1 MKSEID
7 GVIIKRL
14 TCQEDERGWLAELFR
29 SDEIPAEFRPEM
41 AYMSLSHPGVVR
53 GPHEHV
59 HQADLFC
66 FLGPSDFKIYLWDNR
81 SGSASHGRKLVFEA
95 GQKNPSLLIIPP
107 GIVHAY
113 KNIGECDGLVFNAPN
128 RLFKG
133 SGRSDAIDEI
143 RHEQNPNS
151 PFKLTD

>member
-14 TCQEDERGWLAELFR
+14 ARHKDERGWLAELFR
-29 SDEIPAEFRPEM
+29 SDEIPPEFSPEM
-41 AYMSLSHPGVVR
+41 AYMSLSHAGVVR

-143 RHEQNPNS
+143 RHEENPNS

>member
-14 TCQEDERGWLAELFR
+14 ARQKDERGWLAELFR

-81 SGSASHGRKLVFEA
+81 TGSASHGRKLVIEA

-143 RHEQNPNS
+143 RHEENPNS
-151 PFKLTD
+151 PFNLID

>member
-14 TCQEDERGWLAELFR
+14 TCQKDERGWLAELFR

-66 FLGPSDFKIYLWDNR
+66 FLGPSDFKIYLWDNGQD
-81 SGSASHGRKLVFEA
+81 SVSHGRKIVFEA
-95 GQKNPSLLIIPP
+95 GEKSPSLLIVPP

-133 SGRSDAIDEI
+133 PGRSDAIDEI
-143 RHEQNPNS
+143 RHEENPDS
-151 PFKLTD
+151 PFNLID

>member
-14 TCQEDERGWLAELFR
+14 ARHKDERGWLAELFR

-41 AYMSLSHPGVVR
+41 AYLSLSHPGVVR

-143 RHEQNPNS
+143 RYEENSES
-151 PFKLTD
+151 PFKLVG

>member
-7 GVIIKRL
+7 GVIIKKLSR
-14 TCQEDERGWLAELFR
+14 QKDERGWLAELFR
-29 SDEIPAEFRPEM
+29 SDEIPPEFRPVM
-41 AYMSLSHPGVVR
+41 AYMSITHPGVVR

-81 SGSASHGRKLVFEA
+81 PGSASHGRKVVFEA
-95 GQKNPSLLIIPP
+95 GQKNPLLLIIPP

-143 RHEQNPNS
+143 RHEENQDS

>member
-14 TCQEDERGWLAELFR
+14 TRQKDERGWLSELFR
-29 SDEIPAEFRPEM
+29 SDEIPPEFRPEM

-66 FLGPSDFKIYLWDNR
+66 FLGPSDFRIYLWDNR
-81 SGSASHGRKLVFEA
+81 SGSASHGREFVFEA

-133 SGRSDAIDEI
+133 PGRSDSIDEI
-143 RHEQNPNS
+143 RHEENQDS

>member
-1 MKSEID
+1 MKSEIE
-7 GVIIKRL
+7 GVIIKKLARDK
-14 TCQEDERGWLAELFR
+14 DERGWLAELFR
-29 SDEIPAEFRPEM
+29 NDEIPQEFTPEM
-41 AYMSLSHPGVVR
+41 AYMSISHPGAVR

-81 SGSASHGRKLVFEA
+81 PDSVSHGRKTAIEA
-95 GQKNPSLLIIPP
+95 GEKNPLLLIVPP

-128 RLFKG
+128 RLYKG

-143 RHEQNPNS
+143 RHEENSDS
-151 PFKLTD
+151 PFKLRD

>member
-7 GVIIKRL
+7 GVIIKKLAR
-14 TCQEDERGWLAELFR
+14 QKDERGWLAELFR
-29 SDEIPAEFRPEM
+29 SDEIPPELRPEM
-41 AYMSLSHPGVVR
+41 AYMSISHPGVVR

-81 SGSASHGRKLVFEA
+81 PDSASHGRKIVLEA
-95 GQKNPSLLIIPP
+95 GEKNPLLLIIPP

-133 SGRSDAIDEI
+133 SGRSDAIDAI
-143 RHEQNPNS
+143 RHEEYQDS

>member
-1 MKSEID
+1 MKSEIE

-14 TCQEDERGWLAELFR
+14 IRQKDERGWLAELFR
-29 SDEIPAEFRPEM
+29 SDEIPSEFRPEM

-53 GPHEHV
+53 GPHEHI

-81 SGSASHGRKLVFEA
+81 QDSVSHGRKIVFEA
-95 GQKNPSLLIIPP
+95 GEKSPSLLIVPP
-107 GIVHAY
+107 GIVHGY

-143 RHEQNPNS
+143 RHEEIPNS

>member
-14 TCQEDERGWLAELFR
+14 TCQKDERGWLAELFR

-143 RHEQNPNS
+143 RHEENPNS